1 MGCSTAEMSLSLQVW
16 STGQISPDWLEA
28 VLLRAGYDAPR
39 VTSFSVEPVGTGQS
53 AGCYRI
59 QLEYVGSRADLPR
72 SIVAK
77 LPSEDEGARLGN
89 AASGTYLREIKF
101 YSLLQNLLKISTP
114 RCYLAESNVDASRF
128 ALLLE
133 DMAPAA
139 QGDQIEG
146 CDEVLARAAVLKL
159 VGLHGPSW
167 NNPAILDLDWISY
180 TAAPDR
186 AASVMTRVYRPG
198 VAPFIERCADKLEP
212 EVVALAERAAQAE
225 QLPSEYPIVSA
236 RCLTHNDYRLDNF
249 LFNPRNLA
257 ASLRVVDWATY
268 GAGNP
273 MRDVSY
279 FLGGCLLPELRA
291 RIEKDLVREYHDALC
306 AAGVADYSW
315 ADCWDDYGKAAYH
328 GLTMAMAAM
337 VHVKQTERGDR
348 LFAIMA
354 QRHARQILDLGADR
368 FLS

>member
-1 MGCSTAEMSLSLQVW
+1 MTQAPQVW
-16 STGQISPDWLEA
+16 STGQITPEWLEG
-28 VLLRAGYDAPR
+28 VLSGAGFDAPR
-39 VTSFSVEPVGTGQS
+39 ILGLSVAPVGTGQA

-59 QLEYVGSRADLPR
+59 KPEYADGGSGLPR

-77 LPSEDEGARLGN
+77 LPSEDEGARAGN
-89 AASGTYLREIKF
+89 SSSGTYLREIMF
-101 YSLLQNLLKISTP
+101 YSHLQDQFSIRTP
-114 RCYLAESNVDASRF
+114 RCYLAQGNADASRF

-139 QGDQIEG
+139 QGDQIDG
-146 CDEVLARAAVLKL
+146 CGEDLARAAVLEL

-167 NNPAILDLDWISY
+167 GNPAILELDWVRY
-180 TAAPDR
+180 TADPGR
-186 AASVMTRVYRPG
+186 AKMVMEWIYRPG
-198 VAPFIERCADKLEP
+198 VAPFIERCSMGLEP
-212 EVVALAERAAQAE
+212 EEVALAERVARSAL
-225 QLPSEYPIVSA
+225 LPSECPVVA
-236 RCLTHNDYRLDNF
+236 TKCLTHNDYRLDNF
-249 LFNPRNLA
+249 LFVPEDA
-257 ASLRVVDWATY
+257 AATLRVVDWATY

-291 RIEKDLVREYHDALC
+291 RIEQDLVREYHEALK

-315 ADCWDDYGKAAYH
+315 SDCWDDYGRAAYH
-328 GLTMAMAAM
+328 GLMMAMAAM

-348 LFAIMA
+348 LFAVMA

-368 FLS
+368 FLD